1 MARQPNTHRQP
12 VPQMTSIRV
21 AAPPGGAGDIAY
33 VPRWVA
39 GLLRVPLIGKIAG
52 ANALI
57 VSVAVLVAHFSGMV
71 GPDSRL
77 WLLLLASLGL
87 GLIVNAILVLIALR
101 PLKELENT
109 ARSVWQGQLDARVPS
124 SLVADAGIQRV
135 GSTLNVLLDGLMADR
150 LKLRTLAH
158 QIIRTG
164 DQERASIARELHD
177 STAQSLAALLLEL
190 SVLAGE
196 NTEPQLE
203 ARLARIRTI
212 VSDVLD
218 EVRLVAHTV
227 HPRVLDDLGLMAA
240 VQLLARETQERS
252 GIPVVCAGPA
262 SLRSMDA
269 ACASTLYRVT
279 QEAVGNAIRHAKATR
294 VSIGIVQHEGVIEL
308 EVVDDGIGFNTADVE
323 RRRPGMGL
331 FTMRER
337 AALVGGRVTLQS
349 LPGVGT
355 RILVAVPVTAAAP
368 ALQLGPAIG
377 NEENHRSDREET

>member
-1 MARQPNTHRQP
+1 
-12 VPQMTSIRV
+12 MTSIRV